1 MKVGFLVFNA
11 VSAISQPFNGST
23 YVEKWNDNLTATLY
37 FLTRTITLPCPH
49 NNSLAFVFA
58 V

>member
-1 MKVGFLVFNA
+1 MTVGVQVFYA
-11 VSAISQPFNGST
+11 ESAISQPFNGST
-23 YVEKWNDNLTATLY
+23 YVEKWNDNLTAKLY

-58 V
+58 A